1 MRGTSEASRKAV
13 LKAFGPV
20 ASASGADGMKLG
32 RELFVVVDALD
43 GSASLRRAL
52 TDPARDADAKAAL
65 VKHLFGGL
73 DSRVTDVVADFAARR
88 WSEDLDLRV
97 AVEEAGVEAM
107 LAAAQNAGVIET
119 VEEELFQVQRLL
131 EGERDLL
138 VALSNRSVSREI
150 RLELLEGVLKGRL
163 NEVTHALLRRAV
175 EKVRGQRLITTIK
188 LLVQAAADR
197 RGRLL
202 ASVVSA
208 VELSAAQ
215 RTRLVTILQSAY
227 GHEIQLNVAVD
238 PEVLGGIKVQVGT
251 EVVDGTVLARLD
263 EARRRLV
270 SQR

>member
-1 MRGTSEASRKAV
+1 MRGTSQASRDAV
-13 LKAFGPV
+13 LKAFEPV

-43 GSASLRRAL
+43 GSGSLRRAL
-52 TDPARDADAKAAL
+52 TDPARDADAKSAL

-73 DSRVTDVVADFAARR
+73 DSRVVDVVGDFAGHR
-88 WSEDLDLRV
+88 WSEDVDLAV
-97 AVEEAGVEAM
+97 AVEDAGTEAM
-107 LAAAQNAGVIET
+107 LASAQHAGHIDT

-138 VALSNRSVSREI
+138 VALSNRSVSREV
-150 RLELLEGVLKGRL
+150 RLELLEGVLKGRMDQ
-163 NEVTHALLRRAV
+163 VTQALLHRAV

-188 LLVQAAADR
+188 SLVQAAATR

-215 RTRLVTILQSAY
+215 RARLVSILTSAY
-227 GHEIQLNVAVD
+227 GREIQLNVAVD

-251 EVVDGTVLARLD
+251 EAVDGTVLARLD

-270 SQR
+270 S